1 MSDVSST
8 EIARRTGKNP
18 GPRTGLRSRQNA
30 RLRHVPVTRR
40 VAAWVAAMA
49 HDPATSFRFV
59 IGFAVAHTLLWT
71 IILTALKSAQDVHM
85 DVAEAYAWGQKFLL
99 GYGKHPP
106 LSGWVAGVWFRIF
119 PVTDWATYALAMT
132 VTGLGLVICW
142 LIAVRVVDHRRA
154 MFSVAMLALYP
165 IFTFKGFKYNPD
177 LLQLVTLPLFVLAY
191 LHAFEKR
198 TVRAGIWLGLAA
210 ALALM
215 TKYWVL
221 TMIGAAGLASLL
233 HPDRMRFWRSPA
245 PWVAFAAAFV
255 GMLPHL
261 WWLKQADFLPLIYAD
276 DVYGGRTFLTTLRL
290 AGIYFAHN
298 IGLLLI
304 PIAFAAI
311 ALAWKLQWWK
321 SLQRR
326 GIIGEFI
333 ASARRPWVR
342 GPNSGV
348 FVTQARHIW
357 IIQIIVGVV
366 PPLAAL
372 VFGIYLK
379 TDWGIS
385 LFFLVPLA
393 LVAIPAL
400 RMTQMALIRLMF
412 MWLAFTLI
420 MLLVSPIIA
429 AQTVRRDGEAGAPF
443 APKSEFALQ
452 LTEAWRARFNRRWAV
467 VAGTTEIGEPLT
479 FYSPDH
485 PAPLTPREIWGSGLT
500 SLDAA
505 KRLGFIGICDTKD
518 LELSKCEAW
527 MAENAPNAE
536 RLDLTSRRYF
546 HGKAGPAVKWKIW
559 IVGPERP
566 EEEDDD
572 K

>member
-8 EIARRTGKNP
+8 ESGRRTGKNP

-40 VAAWVAAMA
+40 VAAWVAAAA
-49 HDPATSFRFV
+49 HDPATSLKFV
-59 IGFAVAHTLLWT
+59 IGFAVVHALLWT
-71 IILTALKSAQDVHM
+71 IILTALKGAQDVHM

-106 LSGWVAGVWFRIF
+106 LAGWIAGIWFKIF

-132 VTGLGLVICW
+132 VTGCGLVICW

-154 MFSVAMLALYP
+154 MFTVVMLALYP

-191 LHAFEKR
+191 LNAFEKR
-198 TVRAGIWLGLAA
+198 TVRSGIWLGLAA

-221 TMIGAAGLASLL
+221 TMIGAVGLAALI
-233 HPDRMRFWRSPA
+233 HPDRMRFLRSPA
-245 PWVAFAAAFV
+245 PWVAFAACLV

-276 DVYGGRTFLTTLRL
+276 DVYGGRHFAETLRL
-290 AGIYFAHN
+290 ASIYLAHN
-298 IGLLLI
+298 LGLLLI
-304 PIAFAAI
+304 PVAFASI

-321 SLQRR
+321 SVRTK
-326 GIIGEFI
+326 GIAAEFVD
-333 ASARRPWVR
+333 SVKRPWMS

-348 FVTQARHIW
+348 YLTQARHIW
-357 IIQIIVGVV
+357 ITQIIVGLV
-366 PPLAAL
+366 PPLAAV
-372 VFGIYLK
+372 VFGVYMK

-393 LVAIPAL
+393 LVALPAL
-400 RMTQMALIRLMF
+400 RVTQMALILLMF
-412 MWLAFTLI
+412 MWLAFTLV
-420 MLLVSPIIA
+420 MLLISPIIA
-429 AQTVRRDGEAGAPF
+429 AQTVRRDGAAGAPF
-443 APKSEFALQ
+443 SPKSEFALQ
-452 LTEAWRARFNRRWAV
+452 LTEAWRARFNRRWSV
-467 VAGTTEIGEPLT
+467 VAGTTEVGEPLT

-485 PAPLTPREIWGSGLT
+485 PKPLTPGEVWASGLT
-500 SLDAA
+500 SLEEA
-505 KRLGFIGICDTKD
+505 KRFGFIGICDTKD
-518 LELSKCEAW
+518 LELQKCESW
-527 MAENAPNAE
+527 MGENAPNAE
-536 RLDLTSRRYF
+536 RIDLTSRRYF

-559 IVGPERP
+559 IVGPEKP
-566 EEEDDD
+566 DEDDD

>member
-1 MSDVSST
+1 MSDVSSS

-49 HDPATSFRFV
+49 HDPATSFKFV
-59 IGFAVAHTLLWT
+59 IGFAVAHALLWT

-85 DVAEAYAWGQKFLL
+85 DVAEAYAWGQKLLL

-154 MFSVAMLALYP
+154 MFSVVMLALYP
-165 IFTFKGFKYNPD
+165 IFTFKGYKYNAD

-198 TVRAGIWLGLAA
+198 TVRSGIWLGLAA

-221 TMIGAAGLASLL
+221 TMIGAAGLAALI
-233 HPDRMRFWRSPA
+233 HPDRMRFLRSPA
-245 PWVAFAAAFV
+245 PWVAFVACFA

-261 WWLKQADFLPLIYAD
+261 WWLKQVDFLPLIYAD

-290 AGIYFAHN
+290 VWIYFTHN

-304 PIAFAAI
+304 PLAFAAI

-321 SLQRR
+321 SLRRR
-326 GIIGEFI
+326 GFVREFI
-333 ASARRPWVR
+333 ASAKRPWVR
-342 GPNSGV
+342 GSNSGV
-348 FVTQARHIW
+348 FLTQARHIW

-366 PPLAAL
+366 PPLAA
-372 VFGIYLK
+372 VTFGIYMK

-385 LFFLVPLA
+385 LFFLAPLA
-393 LVAIPAL
+393 FVALPTL
-400 RMTQMALIRLMF
+400 RVTQMALIRLMV
-412 MWLAFTLI
+412 MWLTFTLI

-429 AQTVRRDGEAGAPF
+429 AQTVRRDGEAGVPF

-467 VAGTTEIGEPLT
+467 VAGTTEVAEPLT

-485 PAPLTPREIWGSGLT
+485 PAPLAPREVWGAGLT
-500 SLDAA
+500 SIDAA

-527 MAENAPNAE
+527 MAENAANAE

-566 EEEDDD
+566 DEEDE

>member
-1 MSDVSST
+1 MSDASSIET
-8 EIARRTGKNP
+8 GRRTGKNP
-18 GPRTGLRSRQNA
+18 GPRTGLRSRQKA

-40 VAAWVAAMA
+40 VAAWVAAVA
-49 HDPATSFRFV
+49 HDPGTSFKFV
-59 IGFAVAHTLLWT
+59 TGFAIAHALLWT
-71 IILTALKSAQDVHM
+71 IILTALKSAQDIHM

-106 LSGWVAGVWFRIF
+106 LAGWVAGVWFRVF

-132 VTGLGLVICW
+132 TIGIGLVICW

-154 MFSVAMLALYP
+154 MFSVTMLALYP

-191 LHAFEKR
+191 LNAWEKR
-198 TVRAGIWLGLAA
+198 NVRSGIWLGLAA

-221 TMIGAAGLASLL
+221 TMIGATGLAALI
-233 HPDRMRFWRSPA
+233 HPDRMRFLRSPA
-245 PWVAFAAAFV
+245 PWVAFAACFV

-276 DVYGGRTFLTTLRL
+276 DVYGGRTFAVALRMAWGYL
-290 AGIYFAHN
+290 AHN

-321 SLQRR
+321 SIRSK
-326 GIIGEFI
+326 GIAREFMD
-333 ASARRPWVR
+333 SVKRPWAR
-342 GPNSGV
+342 GANPGV
-348 FVTQARHIW
+348 FLSQARNIW
-357 IIQIIVGVV
+357 LIQILVGLL

-372 VFGIYLK
+372 ALGIYMK

-400 RMTQMALIRLMF
+400 RVTQMALIRLMLI
-412 MWLAFTLI
+412 WLIFTFV

-429 AQTVRRDGEAGAPF
+429 VQTVRRDGEAGVPF
-443 APKSEFALQ
+443 APKSEFAMQ
-452 LTEAWRARFNRRWAV
+452 LTEAWRARFNTRWPV
-467 VAGTTEIGEPLT
+467 VAGTTEIGEPMT

-485 PAPLTPREIWGSGLT
+485 PAPFTPREIWASGLT
-500 SLDAA
+500 SLEEAM
-505 KRLGFIGICDTKD
+505 RLGFIGICDTKD
-518 LELSKCEAW
+518 TLLQQCEAW
-527 MAENAPNAE
+527 MNETVPNAE
-536 RLDLTSRRYF
+536 RVDITSRRYF
-546 HGKAGPAVKWKIW
+546 HGKAGPAVRWKIW
-559 IVGPERP
+559 IKGPEKR
-566 EEEDDD
+566 DDD
-572 K
+572 EK

>member
-1 MSDVSST
+1 MSNVSST

-49 HDPATSFRFV
+49 HDPATAFKFV

-132 VTGLGLVICW
+132 ITGLGLVICW

-154 MFSVAMLALYP
+154 LFSIAMLALYP

-221 TMIGAAGLASLL
+221 TMIGAAGLASLF

-245 PWVAFAAAFV
+245 PWVAFVAAFA

-261 WWLKQADFLPLIYAD
+261 WWLKQADFLPLVYAD
-276 DVYGGRTFLTTLRL
+276 DVYGGQTLGVTLRL
-290 AGIYFAHN
+290 ASIYLAHN

-321 SLQRR
+321 SLRRR
-326 GIIGEFI
+326 GLAGEFI
-333 ASARRPWVR
+333 ASAKRPWVR

-348 FVTQARHIW
+348 FFTQALHIW
-357 IIQIIVGVV
+357 IIQVIVGVV
-366 PPLAAL
+366 PPLAAV
-372 VFGIYLK
+372 VFGVYMK

-393 LVAIPAL
+393 LVALPAL
-400 RMTQMALIRLMF
+400 RMTQMALIRLLF

-420 MLLVSPIIA
+420 MLLVSPILA
-429 AQTVRRDGEAGAPF
+429 AQTVRRDGQAGVPF

-467 VAGTTEIGEPLT
+467 VAGTTEVGEPLT

-485 PAPLTPREIWGSGLT
+485 PAPLTPGEVWASGLT
-500 SLDAA
+500 NLDAA
-505 KRLGFIGICDTKD
+505 KRLGFIGICDTTD
-518 LELSKCEAW
+518 SRLPVCEAW

-559 IVGPERP
+559 IVSPTRP

>member
-1 MSDVSST
+1 
-8 EIARRTGKNP
+8 
-18 GPRTGLRSRQNA
+18 
-30 RLRHVPVTRR
+30 
-40 VAAWVAAMA
+40 MA
-49 HDPATSFRFV
+49 HDPSTSLKFV

-71 IILTALKSAQDVHM
+71 IILTALKSAQDIHM

-106 LSGWVAGVWFRIF
+106 LAGWVAGVWFRIF

-132 VTGLGLVICW
+132 VTGIGLVICW

-165 IFTFKGFKYNPD
+165 VFTFKGFKYNPD
-177 LLQLVTLPLFVLAY
+177 LLQLLTLPLFVLAY
-191 LHAFEKR
+191 LNAFEKR
-198 TVRAGIWLGLAA
+198 DVRAGIWLGLAA

-221 TMIGAAGLASLL
+221 TMIGAVGLAALI
-233 HPDRMRFWRSPA
+233 HPDRMRFLRSPA
-245 PWVAFAAAFV
+245 PWVAFVACFV

-276 DVYGGRTFLTTLRL
+276 DVYGGRTFGTTLRL
-290 AGIYFAHN
+290 VSVYLAHN

-304 PIAFAAI
+304 PVAFAAI

-321 SLQRR
+321 SIRR
-326 GIIGEFI
+326 KGVIREV
-333 ASARRPWVR
+333 ADSVKRPWMR
-342 GPNSGV
+342 GPNPGV
-348 FVTQARHIW
+348 YLTQARHVW
-357 IIQIIVGVV
+357 IIQIIVGLV

-372 VFGIYLK
+372 VLGIYMK

-385 LFFLVPLA
+385 LFFLAPLA
-393 LVAIPAL
+393 LVALPAL
-400 RMTQMALIRLMF
+400 RVTQMALIRLMV

-429 AQTVRRDGEAGAPF
+429 AQTVRRDGEAGVPF
-443 APKSEFALQ
+443 TPKSEFALQ
-452 LTEAWRARFNRRWAV
+452 LTEAWRARFNTRWAV
-467 VAGTTEIGEPLT
+467 VAATTEIGEPLT

-485 PAPLTPREIWGSGLT
+485 PAPFTPREIWASGIT
-500 SLDAA
+500 SLEQAM
-505 KRLGFIGICDTKD
+505 RLGFIGICDPRD
-518 LELSKCEAW
+518 NQIQICEKW
-527 MAENAPNAE
+527 MNDTAPSAE
-536 RLDLTSRRYF
+536 RFDLTSRRYF

-559 IVGPERP
+559 IKGPEKT
-566 EEEDDD
+566 DDD
-572 K
+572 EK

>member
-1 MSDVSST
+1 MSDASST
-8 EIARRTGKNP
+8 DTGRRTGKNP
-18 GPRTGLRSRQNA
+18 GPRTGLRSRQKA

-40 VAAWVAAMA
+40 VAAWIAAVA
-49 HDPATSFRFV
+49 HDPSTSLKFV
-59 IGFAVAHTLLWT
+59 IGFAVAHALLWT
-71 IILTALKSAQDVHM
+71 IILTALKGAQDIHM

-106 LSGWVAGVWFRIF
+106 LAGWVAGVWFGIF

-132 VTGLGLVICW
+132 VVGIGLVICW

-154 MFSVAMLALYP
+154 MFTVAMLALYP

-191 LHAFEKR
+191 LDAFQKR
-198 TVRAGIWLGLAA
+198 TWMSGVWLGLAA

-221 TMIGAAGLASLL
+221 TMIGAVGLAALI
-233 HPDRMRFWRSPA
+233 HPDRMRFLRSPA
-245 PWVAFAAAFV
+245 PWVAFAACFA

-276 DVYGGRTFLTTLRL
+276 DVYGGRTFGTTLRL
-290 AGIYFAHN
+290 ALIYLAHN

-304 PIAFAAI
+304 PVAFAGI

-321 SLQRR
+321 SIRSK
-326 GIIGEFI
+326 GVVGEFI
-333 ASARRPWVR
+333 DSVKRPWMR
-342 GPNSGV
+342 GPNPGV
-348 FVTQARHIW
+348 YLSQARNIW
-357 IIQIIVGVV
+357 IIQIIVGLV

-372 VFGIYLK
+372 VFGIYMK
-379 TDWGIS
+379 TDWGLS
-385 LFFLVPLA
+385 LFFLAPLTLIA
-393 LVAIPAL
+393 LPAL
-400 RMTQMALIRLMF
+400 RVTQMALIRLMV
-412 MWLAFTLI
+412 MWLAFTLV
-420 MLLVSPIIA
+420 MLLISPIIA
-429 AQTVRRDGEAGAPF
+429 AQTVRRDGEAGVPF
-443 APKSEFALQ
+443 TPKSEFALQ
-452 LTEAWRARFNRRWAV
+452 LTEAWRARFNTRWAV
-467 VAGTTEIGEPLT
+467 VAGTTEIGEPMT

-485 PAPLTPREIWGSGLT
+485 PAPFTPREIWASGLT
-500 SLDAA
+500 SLEEAT
-505 KRLGFIGICDTKD
+505 RLGFIGICDPRD
-518 LELSKCEAW
+518 NQIHICEKW
-527 MAENAPNAE
+527 MNDTVPNAE

-559 IVGPERP
+559 ISGPAKTD
-566 EEEDDD
+566 DDD

>member
-1 MSDVSST
+1 MSDASST
-8 EIARRTGKNP
+8 EIGRRTGRNP
-18 GPRTGLRSRQNA
+18 GPRTGLRSRQKS

-40 VAAWVAAMA
+40 VAAWVAAVA
-49 HDPATSFRFV
+49 HDPGTSLRFV
-59 IGFAVAHTLLWT
+59 IGFAVAHALLWT
-71 IILTALKSAQDVHM
+71 IILTARKSAQDVHM
-85 DVAEAYAWGQKFLL
+85 DVAEVYAWGQKFLL
-99 GYGKHPP
+99 CYGKHLP
-106 LSGWVAGVWFRIF
+106 LAGWIAGVWFRIL
-119 PVTDWATYALAMT
+119 PVTDWSTYALAMT
-132 VTGLGLVICW
+132 VTGFGLVICW

-154 MFSVAMLALYP
+154 MFTVAMLALYP

-191 LHAFEKR
+191 LNAFEKR
-198 TVRAGIWLGLAA
+198 TVPAGVWLGLAA

-221 TMIGAAGLASLL
+221 TMIGAAGLAALI
-233 HPDRMRFWRSPA
+233 HPDRMRFLRSPA
-245 PWVAFAAAFV
+245 PWVAFVVCFA
-255 GMLPHL
+255 GILPHL

-276 DVYGGRTFLTTLRL
+276 HVYGGQTVGTTLRL
-290 AGIYFAHN
+290 ASIYLAHN

-304 PIAFAAI
+304 PVAFAGI

-321 SLQRR
+321 SIRSKGVVR
-326 GIIGEFI
+326 EFI
-333 ASARRPWVR
+333 ASAKRPWVS

-348 FVTQARHIW
+348 FLTQARHIW
-357 IIQIIVGVV
+357 IIQIIVGLV
-366 PPLAAL
+366 PPLAA
-372 VFGIYLK
+372 VAFGIYMK

-393 LVAIPAL
+393 LVALPSL
-400 RMTQMALIRLMF
+400 RVTQMALIRLLF

-420 MLLVSPIIA
+420 MLLISPIIA
-429 AQTVRRDGEAGAPF
+429 AQTVRRDGEAGVPF

-452 LTEAWRARFNRRWAV
+452 LTEAWRARFNTRWAV
-467 VAGTTEIGEPLT
+467 VAGTTEVGEPLT

-485 PAPLTPREIWGSGLT
+485 PAPFTPGEIWASGLT
-500 SLDAA
+500 SLEEAL
-505 KRLGFIGICDTKD
+505 RLGFIGACDTTD
-518 LELSKCEAW
+518 SRLPVCENW
-527 MAENAPNAE
+527 MNETVPKAE

-559 IVGPERP
+559 IAGPARP
-566 EEEDDD
+566 ADE